1 MKTIVMSLSAALLMM
16 AAVTN
21 ANAVTCAE
29 GVRRA
34 GCVGPEG
41 AVAVRKP
48 EAVVVAP
55 QKDVV
60 VVPKKEVVVVPEK
73 EVVGAPAGRPCRM
86 VGGVRVCR

>member
-1 MKTIVMSLSAALLMM
+1 MKTIVMSLSAALVMM

-48 EAVVVAP
+48 EPVVVAP
-55 QKDVV
+55 KKEV
-60 VVPKKEVVVVPEK
+60 VVPQKEVVVVPEK
-73 EVVGAPAGRPCRM
+73 EVVGAPCRM
-86 VGGVRVCR
+86 IEGRRVCR

>member
-1 MKTIVMSLSAALLMM
+1 MKTIVMSLSAALVMM

-21 ANAVTCAE
+21 GNAVTCAE

-48 EAVVVAP
+48 EPVVVAP
-55 QKDVV
+55 KKEVV
-60 VVPKKEVVVVPEK
+60 VVPQKEVVVVPEK
-73 EVVGAPAGRPCRM
+73 EVVGAPCRM
-86 VGGVRVCR
+86 IEGRRVCR

>member
-1 MKTIVMSLSAALLMM
+1 MKTIVMSLSAALVMM

-29 GVRRA
+29 DVRRA

-48 EAVVVAP
+48 EPVVVAP
-55 QKDVV
+55 KKEVV
-60 VVPKKEVVVVPEK
+60 VVPQKEVVVVPEK
-73 EVVGAPAGRPCRM
+73 EVVGTPCRM
-86 VGGVRVCR
+86 IEGRRVCR

>member
-1 MKTIVMSLSAALLMM
+1 MKTIVMSLSAALVMM
-16 AAVTN
+16 AAVTH

-48 EAVVVAP
+48 EPVVVAP
-55 QKDVV
+55 QKEVV
-60 VVPKKEVVVVPEK
+60 VVPQKEVVVVPQK
-73 EVVGAPAGRPCRM
+73 EVVGAPCRM
-86 VGGVRVCR
+86 IEGRRVCR

>member
-1 MKTIVMSLSAALLMM
+1 MKTIVMSLSAALVMM

-48 EAVVVAP
+48 EPVVVA
-55 QKDVV
+55 
-60 VVPKKEVVVVPEK
+60 PKKEVVVVPQKEVVVVPQK
-73 EVVGAPAGRPCRM
+73 EVVGAPCRM
-86 VGGVRVCR
+86 IEGRRVCR

>member
-1 MKTIVMSLSAALLMM
+1 MKILVMSLSVALLMM

-48 EAVVVAP
+48 EPVVVEP
-55 QKDVV
+55 KKEVV
-60 VVPKKEVVVVPEK
+60 VVPQKEVVVVPEK
-73 EVVGAPAGRPCRM
+73 EVVGPPCRM
-86 VGGVRVCR
+86 TEGRRVCR

>member
-1 MKTIVMSLSAALLMM
+1 MKTIVMSVSAALVMM

-48 EAVVVAP
+48 EPVVVAP
-55 QKDVV
+55 KKEVV
-60 VVPKKEVVVVPEK
+60 VVPQKEVVVVPEK
-73 EVVGAPAGRPCRM
+73 EVVGAPCRM
-86 VGGVRVCR
+86 IEGRRVCR

>member
-1 MKTIVMSLSAALLMM
+1 MKTIVMSLSATLLMM
-16 AAVTN
+16 AAVTD

-48 EAVVVAP
+48 EPVVVAP
-55 QKDVV
+55 TKEAV

-73 EVVGAPAGRPCRM
+73 EVVGAPCRM
-86 VGGVRVCR
+86 IEGRRVCR

>member
-1 MKTIVMSLSAALLMM
+1 MKTIVMSLSAALVMM

-48 EAVVVAP
+48 EPVVVAP
-55 QKDVV
+55 TKEVV
-60 VVPKKEVVVVPEK
+60 VAPKKEVVVVPEK
-73 EVVGAPAGRPCRM
+73 EVVGAPCRM
-86 VGGVRVCR
+86 IEGRRVCR